1 MVAIWIF
8 DMVALVI
15 TVPRQDTVIESSCE
29 IDAAKCEL
37 HMLLPEKLFEVP
49 RYTHDVLVQ
58 ALMGVLWCTWPLV
71 FIWTALPWLN
81 NGTFMACSLLSKMMD
96 ETELD
101 KAQLC
106 RDLQPFFGEV
116 RPPTKLK
123 KVRQRL
129 QTHSK
134 SVTIER
140 LVAVHGLDKLWR
152 FTLGLVNEG
161 SFRPPVLTLDRNS
174 SNSADANASTDRSGR
189 KSVGTRSKLS
199 S

>member
-1 MVAIWIF
+1 MF
-8 DMVALVI
+8 
-15 TVPRQDTVIESSCE
+15 
-29 IDAAKCEL
+29 
-37 HMLLPEKLFEVP
+37 LPEKLFEVP
-49 RYTHDVLVQ
+49 RDTHDVLVQ
-58 ALMGVLWCTWPLV
+58 ALMGVTRRTWPLV
-71 FIWTALPWLN
+71 SIWTAFSWLN
-81 NGTFMACSLLSKMMD
+81 NGIFMACSLLSKMID

-106 RDLQPFFGEV
+106 HDLQPFFGEV

-129 QTHSK
+129 QSHSK

-140 LVAVHGLDKLWR
+140 LVAVHGLDKLCR

-161 SFRPPVLTLDRNS
+161 LFWPPVLTLDRNS
-174 SNSADANASTDRSGR
+174 SNGADANAYTDRSGR
-189 KSVGTRSKLS
+189 KSVGTRSKWS

>member
-1 MVAIWIF
+1 MIKG
-8 DMVALVI
+8 
-15 TVPRQDTVIESSCE
+15 SCE
-29 IDAAKCEL
+29 VDAAKSAL
-37 HMLLPEKLFEVP
+37 HMFLPEKLFEVL

-58 ALMGVLWCTWPLV
+58 ALMGVIWRTWPLV
-71 FIWTALPWLN
+71 FIWTAFPWLN

-106 RDLQPFFGEV
+106 HDLRPFFGEV

-140 LVAVHGLDKLWR
+140 LVAVHGLDKLCR
-152 FTLGLVNEG
+152 FTLRLVNEG
-161 SFRPPVLTLDRNS
+161 SFRPPVLTLGRSS
-174 SNSADANASTDRSGR
+174 SNGADANASTDRSGR
-189 KSVGTRSKLS
+189 KSVGTRSK
-199 S
+199 